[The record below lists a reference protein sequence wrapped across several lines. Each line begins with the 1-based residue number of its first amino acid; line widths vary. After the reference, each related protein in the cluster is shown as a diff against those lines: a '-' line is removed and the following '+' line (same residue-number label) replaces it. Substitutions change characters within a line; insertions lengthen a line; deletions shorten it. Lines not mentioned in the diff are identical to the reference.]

1 MDPRQIPRLSPCD
14 DEIYAKFRESFPD
27 LKVGAL
33 KEADLKSESAK
44 KEWREF
50 CEGFKHVE
58 DYREDLNLK
67 EIGSRL
73 CVLTRLGC
81 HMGYQFCSKRLVGS
95 SGNFLHKY
103 YVTLYLH

>member
-1 MDPRQIPRLSPCD
+1 MKSLPQILCSVDPRQIPRLSPCD
-14 DEIYAKFRESFPD
+14 DDIYAKFRESFPD

-67 EIGSRL
+67 DCL
-73 CVLTRLGC
+73 
-81 HMGYQFCSKRLVGS
+81 QVGS
-95 SGNFLHKY
+95 SPKIGIHTVVHIQGLSDSS
-103 YVTLYLH
+103 